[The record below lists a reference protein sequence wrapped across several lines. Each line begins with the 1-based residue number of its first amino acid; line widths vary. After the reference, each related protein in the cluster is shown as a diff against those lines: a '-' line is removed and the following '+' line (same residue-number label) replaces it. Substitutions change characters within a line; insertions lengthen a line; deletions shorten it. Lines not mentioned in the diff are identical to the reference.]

1 VANPETDCRTVL
13 NRLYLFLD
21 GEIAGEE
28 CTVIQLHLEECF
40 SCMHHY
46 GFERDFKELI
56 NRKCSEGRAPDA
68 LVERIRINIRAVL
81 EE

>member
-1 VANPETDCRTVL
+1 MAHTETDCRTVL

-28 CTVIQLHLEECF
+28 CTAIQIHLEECL
-40 SCMHHY
+40 SCLHHY
-46 GFERDFKELI
+46 GFERDFKELVH
-56 NRKCSEGRAPDA
+56 RKCQSGRVPEGLA
-68 LVERIRINIRAVL
+68 ERIRDQIRAVL

>member
-1 VANPETDCRTVL
+1 VAYPETDCRTVL
-13 NRLYLFLD
+13 NRLYLLLD
-21 GEIAGEE
+21 GELTADEGK
-28 CTVIQLHLEECF
+28 VIQLHLEECI

-56 NRKCSEGRAPDA
+56 HRKCAEGRAPEA
-68 LVERIRINIRAVL
+68 LVQRIRVNIRRVL

>member
-1 VANPETDCRTVL
+1 MAYPETDCRTVL

-21 GEIAGEE
+21 GELAAEE
-28 CTVIQLHLEECF
+28 GAVIQLHLEECI

-56 NRKCSEGRAPDA
+56 HRKCAEGRAPEA
-68 LVERIRINIRAVL
+68 LVQRIRVNIRRVL

>member
-1 VANPETDCRTVL
+1 MAYPETDCRTVL
-13 NRLYLFLD
+13 NRLYLYLD

-46 GFERDFKELI
+46 GFERDFKELVH
-56 NRKCSEGRAPDA
+56 RKCAEGRVPDQVA
-68 LVERIRINIRAVL
+68 ERIKSNIRQAL
-81 EE
+81 GE